1 VHGGGVFHSFM
12 GSELVVTSLHS
23 RQPSTIPYIYNSS
36 SKVVSWWLSLV
47 SGSLLAQAES
57 HRRIH
62 GCLNQLSLLQG
73 LLLFHRT
80 LSSMRWFLLGN
91 CVAVVSLVYCEKQLK
106 GNSRHSSF

>member
-1 VHGGGVFHSFM
+1 MHGGGVFHSFM

-23 RQPSTIPYIYNSS
+23 RQPSTIPYVPYQVTALQ
-36 SKVVSWWLSLV
+36 KLFDLELSLV
-47 SGSLLAQAES
+47 LARCW
-57 HRRIH
+57 HRQRVID
-62 GCLNQLSLLQG
+62 GCLNQLLQG